1 MKLLNRIL
9 PPDKWKLPVA
19 ALLGIL
25 VGLFIFMFKISNA
38 GSYLS
43 DEPKTCIN
51 CHVMEPQYA
60 TWFHSSHRENASC
73 NDCHVPHNNAVSKYF
88 FKAKDGMRHATVFT
102 MRNEPQVMKIKHAGV
117 DVVQKNCKRCHS
129 FVNESVTTLAVNG
142 KNYTH
147 GEGKL
152 CWGCHREVPHGK
164 VTSLS
169 STPNAF
175 VPELNEPV
183 PGWLRKLISK

>member
-1 MKLLNRIL
+1 MEIAGCNFA
-9 PPDKWKLPVA
+9 WYF
-19 ALLGIL
+19 

-43 DEPKTCIN
+43 DEPRTCLN

-60 TWFHSSHRENASC
+60 TWFHSSHREKASC

-129 FVNESVTTLAVNG
+129 FVNENVTTLAVNG

-152 CWGCHREVPHGK
+152 CWECHREVPHGK

-175 VPELNEPV
+175 VPELKEPV